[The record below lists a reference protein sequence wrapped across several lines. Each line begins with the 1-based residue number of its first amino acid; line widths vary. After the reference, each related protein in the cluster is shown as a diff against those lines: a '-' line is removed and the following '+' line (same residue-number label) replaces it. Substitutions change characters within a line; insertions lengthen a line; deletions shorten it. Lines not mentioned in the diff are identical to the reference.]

1 MKNKGVK
8 VIAQNKKA
16 RFEFFIEDTYE
27 AGIELYGTEVKSI
40 RAGKVNLKESHADI
54 KNGEVFVY
62 NMHISPYEM
71 GNINNKDPLRV
82 RKLLLHKGEIRKLI
96 GLKQQQGYTLVP
108 LSLYFSGSKVKM
120 ELALAKGKKNYD
132 KRHDLAQKD
141 ATRRM
146 AQATRRDRDE

>member
-1 MKNKGVK
+1 MESKGIK
-8 VIAQNKKA
+8 VIAKNKKA
-16 RFEFFIEDTYE
+16 RHEYFIEDTYE

-54 KNGEVFVY
+54 KNGEVFVF

-71 GNINNKDPLRV
+71 GNINNKDPLRM
-82 RKLLLHKGEIRKLI
+82 RKLLLHKSEIRKLI

-108 LSLYFSGSKVKM
+108 LSLYFKGSKVKV
-120 ELALAKGKKNYD
+120 ELALAVGKKIHD
-132 KRHDLAQKD
+132 KRHALASKD

-146 AQATRRDRDE
+146 ARAMRQERDE